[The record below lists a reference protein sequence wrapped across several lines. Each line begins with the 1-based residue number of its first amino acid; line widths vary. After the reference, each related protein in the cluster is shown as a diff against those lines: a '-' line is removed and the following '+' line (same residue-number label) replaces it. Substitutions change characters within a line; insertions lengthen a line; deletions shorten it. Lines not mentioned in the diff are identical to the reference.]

1 MGRGEW
7 WGGCDSQLQHHYGKV
22 DNLFLVQI
30 ICFCLNALQ
39 GDLFNGAS
47 ICFLFPANS
56 PDLELYPVAL
66 VIGAV
71 SRVICMD
78 AV

>member
-1 MGRGEW
+1 MAVILSCNITKGRW
-7 WGGCDSQLQHHYGKV
+7 TIY
-22 DNLFLVQI
+22 FLSKSSV
-30 ICFCLNALQ
+30 FCLSALQ
-39 GDLFNGAS
+39 GDLFNGAF

-56 PDLELYPVAL
+56 PDLELYPVAP